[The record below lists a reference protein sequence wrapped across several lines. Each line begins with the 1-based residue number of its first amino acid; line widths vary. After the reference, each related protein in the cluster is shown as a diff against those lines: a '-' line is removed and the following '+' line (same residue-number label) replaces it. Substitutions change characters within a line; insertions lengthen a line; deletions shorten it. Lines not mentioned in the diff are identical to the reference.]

1 MPGGHSA
8 LPGPCLSLRSR
19 RMYPHQHPKPADPG
33 LGPTMVYLIVGL
45 PGAGKTTHAKEL
57 ESTAPALR
65 LTPDEWQI
73 MLFGDQNPPDK
84 RDLVEG
90 RLVQLGMRAA
100 ELGTDV
106 VLDFG
111 FWGKDERS
119 ALRWIAR
126 AVGARSRVVYL
137 PIDHKEQRSRI
148 SSRFA
153 TVPDETFHMSDVE
166 LEQWRA
172 QFKAPDDEELRGS
185 RIPPVPPGHATWSE
199 WASRRWPSL
208 PDQYGHVR

>member
-1 MPGGHSA
+1 MYSDKHPG
-8 LPGPCLSLRSR
+8 
-19 RMYPHQHPKPADPG
+19 PADPRTG
-33 LGPTMVYLIVGL
+33 SAIVYLIVGL

-57 ESTAPALR
+57 EISAPALR

-90 RLVQLGMRAA
+90 KLVQLGMRVA
-100 ELGTDV
+100 ELGSNV
-106 VLDFG
+106 VFDFG

-126 AVGARSRVVYL
+126 AVGARSQVVYL
-137 PIDHKEQRSRI
+137 QIDHEEQRRRVTSRL
-148 SSRFA
+148 A
-153 TVPDETFHMSDVE
+153 TTPHRTFRMSDAE

-172 QFKAPDDEELRGS
+172 QFQPPDEEELRGS
-185 RIPPVPPGHATWSE
+185 QIPPVPPAHATWSK
-199 WASRRWPSL
+199 WASQRWPSL
-208 PDQYGHVR
+208 PDQYGPTSS